1 MPLFEVISFFLV
13 WDYFKRNEREREF
26 WQVLGVVAGLI
37 VVASVGLLSYNE
49 YQEYRVRVGRSAFEA
64 LLIAEHAA
72 IDRSGL
78 EVESTLIE
86 ALQKDRYAWQ
96 FYHQMRTSHNITLV
110 DRDGNAIFPRG
121 GSTGWRV
128 KRGGADDG
136 QTWNVF
142 IGFNGFNGTD
152 GHSTV
157 VSRADDGQ
165 PWNVFVGVDG
175 PDGPPAVVED
185 LKKGDPASVIGV
197 VDGVELLN
205 ALRAELDDLKRRF
218 NESGL

>member
-37 VVASVGLLSYNE
+37 VVAFVGLLSYNE

-96 FYHQMRTSHNITLV
+96 FYHQMRTRHNVTLV

-136 QTWNVF
+136 QTWNVL
-142 IGFNGFNGTD
+142 IGVNGADGSNGTN
-152 GHSTV
+152 GHST
-157 VSRADDGQ
+157 
-165 PWNVFVGVDG
+165 
-175 PDGPPAVVED
+175 VVED
-185 LKKGDPASVIGV
+185 LKKGDPASVIGIV
-197 VDGVELLN
+197 NGAELLH